1 MELRRSVVSAV
12 KTETM
17 PAMPALYISPPQPLW
32 SSDEANKGR
41 LLPFFCTFRLCSL
54 PPVQEEKAS
63 GGNRISSTNDGV
75 AMTPEEFAAKVED
88 LRAVIADKITDLE
101 EDPGWG
107 SEDDRQEVIQA
118 LDELIVQAQAL
129 SEVLQQDH
137 VEGEESGED
146 VP

>member
-1 MELRRSVVSAV
+1 
-12 KTETM
+12 
-17 PAMPALYISPPQPLW
+17 
-32 SSDEANKGR
+32 
-41 LLPFFCTFRLCSL
+41 
-54 PPVQEEKAS
+54 
-63 GGNRISSTNDGV
+63 
-75 AMTPEEFAAKVED
+75 MTPEEFAAKVED

-107 SEDDRQEVIQA
+107 SEDDRQEVLQA

-137 VEGEESGED
+137 VDGEESGED

>member
-1 MELRRSVVSAV
+1 
-12 KTETM
+12 
-17 PAMPALYISPPQPLW
+17 
-32 SSDEANKGR
+32 
-41 LLPFFCTFRLCSL
+41 
-54 PPVQEEKAS
+54 
-63 GGNRISSTNDGV
+63 
-75 AMTPEEFAAKVED
+75 MTPEEFAAKVED

-107 SEDDRQEVIQA
+107 SEDDRQEVLQA

-129 SEVLQQDH
+129 SEVLQQDL

>member
-1 MELRRSVVSAV
+1 
-12 KTETM
+12 
-17 PAMPALYISPPQPLW
+17 
-32 SSDEANKGR
+32 
-41 LLPFFCTFRLCSL
+41 
-54 PPVQEEKAS
+54 
-63 GGNRISSTNDGV
+63 
-75 AMTPEEFAAKVED
+75 MTPEEFAAKVED

-107 SEDDRQEVIQA
+107 SEDERQEVVQA

-137 VEGEESGED
+137 VGGEESGED

>member
-1 MELRRSVVSAV
+1 
-12 KTETM
+12 
-17 PAMPALYISPPQPLW
+17 
-32 SSDEANKGR
+32 
-41 LLPFFCTFRLCSL
+41 
-54 PPVQEEKAS
+54 
-63 GGNRISSTNDGV
+63 
-75 AMTPEEFAAKVED
+75 MTPEEFAAKVED

-107 SEDDRQEVIQA
+107 SEDDRQEVLQA

-137 VEGEESGED
+137 VGGEESGED

>member
-1 MELRRSVVSAV
+1 
-12 KTETM
+12 
-17 PAMPALYISPPQPLW
+17 
-32 SSDEANKGR
+32 
-41 LLPFFCTFRLCSL
+41 
-54 PPVQEEKAS
+54 
-63 GGNRISSTNDGV
+63 
-75 AMTPEEFAAKVED
+75 MTPEEFAAKVED

-107 SEDDRQEVIQA
+107 SEDDRQEVLQA

-137 VEGEESGED
+137 VEGEEGGED

>member
-1 MELRRSVVSAV
+1 
-12 KTETM
+12 
-17 PAMPALYISPPQPLW
+17 
-32 SSDEANKGR
+32 
-41 LLPFFCTFRLCSL
+41 
-54 PPVQEEKAS
+54 
-63 GGNRISSTNDGV
+63 
-75 AMTPEEFAAKVED
+75 MTPEEFAAKVED

>member
-1 MELRRSVVSAV
+1 
-12 KTETM
+12 
-17 PAMPALYISPPQPLW
+17 
-32 SSDEANKGR
+32 
-41 LLPFFCTFRLCSL
+41 
-54 PPVQEEKAS
+54 
-63 GGNRISSTNDGV
+63 
-75 AMTPEEFAAKVED
+75 MTPEEFAAKVED

-107 SEDDRQEVIQA
+107 SEDDRQEVVQA

>member
-1 MELRRSVVSAV
+1 
-12 KTETM
+12 
-17 PAMPALYISPPQPLW
+17 
-32 SSDEANKGR
+32 
-41 LLPFFCTFRLCSL
+41 
-54 PPVQEEKAS
+54 
-63 GGNRISSTNDGV
+63 
-75 AMTPEEFAAKVED
+75 MTPEEFAAKVED

-107 SEDDRQEVIQA
+107 SEDERQEVVQA

>member
-1 MELRRSVVSAV
+1 
-12 KTETM
+12 
-17 PAMPALYISPPQPLW
+17 
-32 SSDEANKGR
+32 
-41 LLPFFCTFRLCSL
+41 
-54 PPVQEEKAS
+54 
-63 GGNRISSTNDGV
+63 
-75 AMTPEEFAAKVED
+75 MTPEEFAAKVED

-107 SEDDRQEVIQA
+107 SEDDRQEVLQA

>member
-1 MELRRSVVSAV
+1 
-12 KTETM
+12 
-17 PAMPALYISPPQPLW
+17 
-32 SSDEANKGR
+32 
-41 LLPFFCTFRLCSL
+41 
-54 PPVQEEKAS
+54 
-63 GGNRISSTNDGV
+63 
-75 AMTPEEFAAKVED
+75 MTPEEFAAKVED

-107 SEDDRQEVIQA
+107 SEDERQEVVQA

-137 VEGEESGED
+137 VGGEDSGED